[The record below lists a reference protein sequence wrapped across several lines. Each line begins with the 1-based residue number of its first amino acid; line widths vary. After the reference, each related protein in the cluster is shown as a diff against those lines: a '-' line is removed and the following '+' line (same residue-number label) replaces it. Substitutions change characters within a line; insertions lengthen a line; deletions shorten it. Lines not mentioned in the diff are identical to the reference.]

1 MVLDTIQNSVWY
13 TIPTITFSKW
23 YWCLSGAG
31 SRLRSRSSPLT
42 HAEIKQQS
50 IEHQKKLRKKKQW
63 KFQHHFQSHHAHA
76 YIYIHCTIIWFI
88 ASSQSERG
96 VALPAWQVS
105 SLCPFQ
111 FSQCPTYQN
120 GEYWPSFYLSLE
132 CCVSVSPYIGDTIHA
147 LCSGLKTCL
156 LPTVILPYSYLSISV
171 I

>member
-1 MVLDTIQNSVWY
+1 MLEWGRIKIKIKV
-13 TIPTITFSKW
+13 ITFNTCRNKTTKHWTSKK
-23 YWCLSGAG
+23 AVKEETVKI
-31 SRLRSRSSPLT
+31 LT
-42 HAEIKQQS
+42 PFSKPSCTCI
-50 IEHQKKLRKKKQW
+50 
-63 KFQHHFQSHHAHA
+63 

-111 FSQCPTYQN
+111 FSQCPTYQT

-132 CCVSVSPYIGDTIHA
+132 CSVSVSPYIGDTIHA